1 MRTYEVHSIENN
13 LASLQTTV
21 RFRVWGNTDVMD
33 RLLDEC
39 KVTLEGR
46 YDLNDEGL
54 MDQIEQIYE
63 SEVVNA

>member
-1 MRTYEVHSIENN
+1 
-13 LASLQTTV
+13 
-21 RFRVWGNTDVMD
+21 MD

>member
-1 MRTYEVHSIENN
+1 MKLYEVHSIENN

-21 RFRVWGNTDVMD
+21 RFRVWNHTDALD

-63 SEVVNA
+63 EEVVNA